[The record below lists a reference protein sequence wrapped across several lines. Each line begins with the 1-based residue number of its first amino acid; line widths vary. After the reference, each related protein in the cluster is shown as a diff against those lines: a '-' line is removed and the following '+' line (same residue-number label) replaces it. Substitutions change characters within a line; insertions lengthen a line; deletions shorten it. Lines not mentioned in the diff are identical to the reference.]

1 MTDSSKSNEPASE
14 MGFIAH
20 LVELRDRV
28 LRMFF
33 AVLIVF
39 FVLAPFANKIYTLL
53 AGPLLRHLP
62 EGSSMIAI
70 DVASPFLA
78 PFKLAFILAI
88 VLAVPY
94 LLYQVWSFVAP
105 GLYKHEQK
113 LVSPLIISSAALFY
127 VGMAFAYFIVMPV
140 VFGFLTSTAPEG
152 VAMMTDINRYLDF
165 VLVLFLAFGVAFEVP
180 VATYLVVLS
189 GLVSVDDL
197 AKSRRYVIVGA
208 FVIGAIF
215 TPPDVFSQIMLAIPI
230 WLLFELGL
238 IIARRFIEDKRKPEA
253 DGSALVPVAAATS
266 SAAGAASH
274 DDVEPFKPLS
284 EEELLA
290 ELDRAEAD
298 EAALTRGTS
307 GDDATANAAT
317 EPASPAPATN
327 NEPATTAAE
336 TAGPPR
342 EVPPPSEPPFDNPN
356 LRTIRPPRPSED

>member
-1 MTDSSKSNEPASE
+1 MPNTPSTKEPASE

-33 AVLIVF
+33 AVLVVF

-88 VLAVPY
+88 VLAIPY
-94 LLYQVWSFVAP
+94 LLYQIWSFIAP

-113 LVSPLIISSAALFY
+113 LISPLVISSAALFY
-127 VGMAFAYFIVMPV
+127 IGMAFAYFIVMPV

-165 VLVLFLAFGVAFEVP
+165 VLVLFIAFGVAFEVP

-189 GLVSVDDL
+189 GLATVDDL

-208 FVIGAIF
+208 FLIGAIF

-230 WLLFELGL
+230 WVLFELGL
-238 IIARRFIEDKRKPEA
+238 VIARRLIEDRREPA
-253 DGSALVPVAAATS
+253 AVGQALTPATVAAASPST
-266 SAAGAASH
+266 A
-274 DDVEPFKPLS
+274 DYPDVEPFKPLS

-290 ELDRAEAD
+290 ELDRAEATEKALDRD
-298 EAALTRGTS
+298 EVVS
-307 GDDATANAAT
+307 DAV
-317 EPASPAPATN
+317 ER
-327 NEPATTAAE
+327 ATTADSTPESTADTSNSPE
-336 TAGPPR
+336 THAPPAIAPS
-342 EVPPPSEPPFDNPN
+342 EVPPPNEPPFDTPG
-356 LRTIRPPRPSED
+356 LRPIKPPRPTEE